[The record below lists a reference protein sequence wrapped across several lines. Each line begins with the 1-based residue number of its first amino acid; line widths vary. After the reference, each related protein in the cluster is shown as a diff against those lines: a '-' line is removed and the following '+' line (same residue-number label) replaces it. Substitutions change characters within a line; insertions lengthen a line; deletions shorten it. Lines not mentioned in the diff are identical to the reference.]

1 MEEISEFIKESCPH
15 YEEEHDMGATI
26 PLCRK
31 DGSICDGCKKDNFI
45 APRGM
50 SRSDA
55 VLLLFLLACA
65 ENTSDPELL
74 TDPPKPCKPYKDD
87 EWDT

>member
-1 MEEISEFIKESCPH
+1 MDEWQRKECPH

-31 DGSICDGCKKDNFI
+31 DGSICDDCQKDNFI

-55 VLLLFLLACA
+55 VLLLFLLACSK
-65 ENTSDPELL
+65 NTSNPELL
-74 TDPPKPCKPYKDD
+74 SEPPKPFEK
-87 EWDT
+87 E